1 MLNPFFL
8 QGSKTEQ
15 GLVQDL
21 INEQLRMYGVE
32 IYYLPRRYVTTN
44 TIIKEVVQSEFTNYY
59 PIEAYVDSYEG
70 YGGQGTILSKFGIEN
85 LDDLTLIISQE
96 RYGTYI
102 SPLIENIPN
111 IELSTRPK
119 EGDLIYFPL
128 GDRLFEIKY
137 VEHEQPFYQ
146 LQKNYVY
153 TLRCSL
159 FRYEDE
165 VINTGVDFIDDE
177 IDQLG
182 YIQTLTLIGAGRTAE
197 AVATM
202 CAEGAVTQVHITN
215 MGNGYRKQPIIG
227 FSSAPAGGVT
237 AVGIA
242 SITTDYIG
250 CNGFTNTGKI
260 EAIDLINPGCG
271 YTIAPWVTI
280 QARDGDT
287 GVGAAATASIGSGS
301 ISGIITVTDGG
312 SGYTTNPHVIFDA
325 PIPNYPTY
333 DVDYNTFDQTGYTF
347 DNQGPVGFQS
357 AYGYGVINA
366 AGIVTAVYVSYA
378 GVGYALT
385 ATPSVIIAPPT
396 GIGATIGIGT
406 FVFNEIVEGQ
416 TSGTQARVKKW
427 TVSDSEL
434 EVSIVDGTFTP
445 GEIIIGAESGAIYA
459 MREQEVDDLVDEF
472 ADNDTFETEADD
484 ILDFSETN
492 PFGMP

>member
-15 GLVQDL
+15 GLIQDL

-32 IYYLPRRYVTTN
+32 VYYLPRMYVTTN
-44 TIIKEVVQSEFTNYY
+44 TVIEEVIQSEFRNYY

-70 YGGQGTILSKFGIEN
+70 YGGQGTLLSKFGIEE

-96 RYGTYI
+96 RYSNYI
-102 SPLIENIPN
+102 APLIENIPN
-111 IELSTRPK
+111 IGLSTRPK

-128 GDRLFEIKY
+128 GGKIFEIKY

-165 VINTGVDFIDDE
+165 VLDTSVNQIDSE
-177 IDQLG
+177 IQQTG
-182 YIQTLTLIGAGRTAE
+182 YIQTLTLIGSGSTA
-197 AVATM
+197 TGITTF
-202 CAEGAVTQVHITN
+202 CASGGVNRIYISN
-215 MGNGYRKQPIIG
+215 MGNGYTKQPIIG

-242 SITTDYIG
+242 SITSEYIG
-250 CNGFTNTGKI
+250 CGGESSGKI
-260 EAIDLINPGCG
+260 EAINIINPGCG

-280 QARDGDT
+280 QGGGGA
-287 GVGAAATASIGSGS
+287 GAAATVGIATGTIG
-301 ISGIITVTDGG
+301 IVTITSGG
-312 SGYTTNPHVIFDA
+312 SGYTTNPAI
-325 PIPNYPTY
+325 
-333 DVDYNTFDQTGYTF
+333 TFSTGSGITSATGYG
-347 DNQGPVGFQS
+347 Q
-357 AYGYGVINA
+357 INS
-366 AGIVTAVYVSYA
+366 AGIVTAAYITFA
-378 GVGYALT
+378 GAGYT
-385 ATPSVIIAPPT
+385 EAPTVTFDAPT

-406 FVFNEIVEGQ
+406 FIFNEIVTGT
-416 TSGTQARVKKW
+416 TSGTTARVKKW
-427 TVSDSEL
+427 TALSHEL

-445 GEIIIGAESGAIYA
+445 GEVIAGNESGAYYVI
-459 MREQEVDDLVDEF
+459 RVQNTDDLVSGF
-472 ADNDTFETEADD
+472 ADNDNIETEADA